1 MMSVFLYFF
10 PATLLS
16 GFAYPIASMPK
27 IIQYITYLNPLR
39 YYLIILRGIF
49 LKGIGFNI
57 LWDEILSLLVIG
69 IIVLTLSTLR
79 FRKNIA

>member
-1 MMSVFLYFF
+1 
-10 PATLLS
+10 
-16 GFAYPIASMPK
+16 MPK